1 MFGLA
6 PGCLGP
12 CVYAPA
18 GLLAPM
24 PPHLSFAAAATTPTV
39 YTTVFA
45 AFQQSHS
52 LGPHT
57 RVLVHAG
64 TGGVGLAAVQVAS
77 ALGCRVLATAGSP
90 AKRAALRCVGVAGTA
105 DSRSTAFAYTAA
117 IVGAA
122 GGGIDLLLNSLTSPG
137 GCEVVVGAC
146 GCVDPAHGASSVPIK
161 HSAPVTTSL
170 QAWWQPA
177 WPAFRL
183 VAVLLRLASETSGLP
198 PASHKVGCK
207 WLSSLQCCSP
217 WQDGIVLTVRY
228 PAPTHPA
235 ASSPPSYRR
244 AA

>member
-77 ALGCRVLATAGSP
+77 VLGCRVLATAGSP

-146 GCVDPAHGASSVPIK
+146 GCVDPAHGASSVPLK
-161 HSAPVTTSL
+161 HSSL
-170 QAWWQPA
+170 
-177 WPAFRL
+177 
-183 VAVLLRLASETSGLP
+183 LA
-198 PASHKVGCK
+198 
-207 WLSSLQCCSP
+207 
-217 WQDGIVLTVRY
+217 
-228 PAPTHPA
+228 THNAGMVA
-235 ASSPPSYRR
+235 ASLAGLSLGGRFAEIGKRDIWS
-244 AA
+244 AARIAQGGLQVAE